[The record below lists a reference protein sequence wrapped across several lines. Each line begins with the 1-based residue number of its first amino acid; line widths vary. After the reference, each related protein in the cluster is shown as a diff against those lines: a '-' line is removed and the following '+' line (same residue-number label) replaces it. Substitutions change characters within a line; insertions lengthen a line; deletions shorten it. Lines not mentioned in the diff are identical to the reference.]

1 MTGHK
6 CDYCQIPQ
14 YGQPKHRH
22 QPSTEKEEEYN
33 LNKIKEVH
41 KGPGSLT

>member
-6 CDYCQIPQ
+6 YDYCQIRQ

-22 QPSTEKEEEYN
+22 QPSTEKEEYN
-33 LNKIKEVH
+33 LNDIKDGHE
-41 KGPGSLT
+41 GPGALT